1 MAYIGLLRAFYI
13 NYARNRSNHVRW
25 NHRQDRPHCAL
36 RNSVRKGK
44 TMLENIPQV
53 VKEAIENAFPTSSE
67 AIFAELKYSSLNNY
81 YYFTLYGTHVGV
93 EPDGYIHS

>member
-1 MAYIGLLRAFYI
+1 
-13 NYARNRSNHVRW
+13 
-25 NHRQDRPHCAL
+25 
-36 RNSVRKGK
+36 
-44 TMLENIPQV
+44 MLENIPQV